1 MTNLISSSVQTLPSK
16 LPEGFDHQVDRIRDL
31 TMDAFNLATNDEV
44 IAVAKILGLAT
55 ADGTI
60 IADNEIDQ
68 SRIIECTA
76 FHVPRHGKSLVQI
89 LLGHMP
95 ITADPLDRAILTALA
110 TSAWSIY
117 RIQAIQP
124 QVAAVLE
131 DHWEK
136 TSQVTYSRTFNDGLK
151 VGGAIMARR
160 VAVGD
165 LATMTALISRIN
177 EPFLE
182 GLQKLPGFSPEDRPA
197 LDQPRQALLAEVVF
211 GPRKSTGRS
220 MGEAPTAASSAGGGN
235 RQRNQPCPCGSGKKF
250 KHCCARG
257 R

>member
-1 MTNLISSSVQTLPSK
+1 MTNLIPFPVQILPSQ
-16 LPEGFDHQVDRIRDL
+16 LPEGFDHQVVRIRDL
-31 TMDAFNLATNDEV
+31 IMDAFELATRDE
-44 IAVAKILGLAT
+44 ILAVAKIMGLAT

-60 IADNEIDQ
+60 ISDDEIDNA
-68 SRIIECTA
+68 RIIEFTA
-76 FHVPRHGKSLVQI
+76 FHVRHDEKILVQI
-89 LLGHMP
+89 LLDQMP
-95 ITADPLDRAILTALA
+95 IAADPLDRAILSALA

-124 QVAAVLE
+124 QVAAVVV

-136 TSQVTYSRTFNDGLK
+136 TRQVIYSRTFQDGMK
-151 VGGAIMARR
+151 VGDAFMARR

-165 LATMTALISRIN
+165 LATMTALVSRIP

-211 GPRKSTGRS
+211 GPRRPTGQS
-220 MGEAPTAASSAGGGN
+220 MNEAPTAASGAGGGN
-235 RQRNQPCPCGSGKKF
+235 RQRNQPCPCRSGKKF